1 MSLINASGINA
12 NIISMKLGMLTGL
25 DREKHE
31 VNKTY
36 ITACSILY
44 DGVFIPGGQQNVNTL
59 KS

>member
-1 MSLINASGINA
+1 
-12 NIISMKLGMLTGL
+12 MKLGMLTGL